1 MFLIFLLFLQSYAF
15 TQIDKNNYSELKD
28 GEWLLALVNHAYD
41 QELVQTLTEIAR
53 ESSVKL
59 GVVDISCSDGEL
71 IKASFEA
78 GMVP

>member
-1 MFLIFLLFLQSYAF
+1 
-15 TQIDKNNYSELKD
+15 
-28 GEWLLALVNHAYD
+28 LVNPAYD
-41 QELVQTLTEIAR
+41 QELVQTLTEVAR

-59 GVVDISCSDGEL
+59 GVVDVSSSDGEL